1 MNYNRTICI
10 GGITMAV
17 ATTFDLTEYLACAH
31 AMTANFGLK
40 GISVSK
46 IEEYENPIV

>member
-1 MNYNRTICI
+1 
-10 GGITMAV
+10 MAT
-17 ATTFDLTEYLACAH
+17 ATTFDITEYLACAH

-46 IEEYENPIV
+46 IKDYINLTV